1 MAQFYYGLNV
11 NFSFS
16 EIQDE
21 FLALENLG
29 LKLDDLTLISGLFD
43 EGVTAGD
50 IITLSTADFDIKKT
64 YDSVAIAMQ
73 KYLILMNGIETIN
86 DTINSNVIID
96 DQFLA
101 RAIKY
106 DYYDYYNDVVRSAD
120 ISTSRISSW
129 SSFDD
134 FDLTAP
140 IFYKGDLEIT
150 PNPNQTDVDGDAI
163 SVLDVTSLTTTIAPQ
178 LKRFD
183 AEVPTHLVSLNIN
196 GSIEKFLAMRG
207 IPMKFKVVAE
217 TITTNNLN
225 HTVTNTAADPAP
237 TWTVFNIDDNIFLPF
252 ENVQNSG
259 GLGISYFG
267 NGSATLQLEFFND
280 PRKIQLLKLKNLN
293 MFEFS
298 RTQATG
304 LRSLDISNNQLTE
317 LPDLNYIAPGL
328 TILDCTSNPFIRS
341 DRNAAQQLSR
351 LPSTIERITMN
362 NTFSDNSTIDL
373 STNYEGDDLTS
384 LQRIIFRG
392 NQPSTR
398 MFSLGETPSVYV
410 DPTTQENTSL
420 ELYDIR
426 FQQYKYLDES
436 VMKAKN
442 LEDFFIES
450 VTQSTSTDRNIK
462 AGWDGSQEIDI
473 TLAAAG
479 DGGSDTG
486 RLKTFYSR
494 RNNHNLVIVSGCQ
507 SLTSYTHQYLQ
518 TLRGSSSIQG
528 VFSGCGSL
536 NNINLSSNPVTGD
549 ISTAFQNLP
558 SLNTLNLYNTKLDGV
573 FSVNTFSGT
582 GNLRNITISS
592 SQLGDSGNSSFF
604 DGLVFANTPNIRTI
618 NVYGN
623 ANMVGSLPNFNSNKS
638 LSSLTIQSTNI
649 TTGLTNLA
657 EVPSLSWCNLGNNDL
672 TGQCPQFNNSR
683 VGYLYIYNNN
693 LSGGLPSPNIPNA
706 RYFQAYNN
714 SFTGSLPSFANC
726 PRLYYCHLANN
737 DFTSYSSGSISSNT
751 NLRYYYVNGNNLT
764 VDAGA
769 AIINDIYQIHLNT
782 TNTWNRRFDLSNNGF
797 TLNQLL
803 TYSTT
808 VQEQYNVLTQIRRWT
823 IRV

>member
-73 KYLILMNGIETIN
+73 KYLVLMNGIETIN

-101 RAIKY
+101 RAIKF

-150 PNPNQTDVDGDAI
+150 PNPNQTDVDGNAI

-178 LKRFD
+178 LKRFA

-217 TITTNNLN
+217 TITSNNLN

-252 ENVQNSG
+252 ENVQNTG

-267 NGSATLQLEFFND
+267 NGSASLQLEFFND

-293 MFEFS
+293 MYEFS

-304 LRSLDISNNQLTE
+304 LRNLDISNNQLTE
-317 LPDLNYIAPGL
+317 LPDLNYISPGL

-341 DRNAAQQLSR
+341 ERTAAQQLSR

-362 NTFSDNSTIDL
+362 NTFADSSSIDL
-373 STNYEGDDLTS
+373 STNYEGDDLTA

-398 MFSLGETPSVYV
+398 MFSFGETPAVYV
-410 DPTTQENTSL
+410 DPTTDENTSL
-420 ELYDIR
+420 KFYDIR
-426 FQQYKYLDES
+426 FQQYRYLDDS

-442 LEDFFIES
+442 LEDFYIES
-450 VTQSTSTDRNIK
+450 VTQSTSTNRNIK
-462 AGWDGSQEIDI
+462 AGWDGTQEIDI

-494 RNNHNLVIVSGCQ
+494 RNNHNLVVVSGCQ

-528 VFSGCGSL
+528 VFTGCGSL
-536 NNINLSSNPVTGD
+536 STINLSSNPVTGD
-549 ISTAFQNLP
+549 ISTAFQTLP
-558 SLNTLNLYNTKLDGV
+558 SLSSLNLYNTKLNGV
-573 FSVNTFSGT
+573 LSVDTFSGT
-582 GNLRNITISS
+582 GNLRNITLSS
-592 SQLGDSGNSSFF
+592 SQLGDGVNSFF
-604 DGLVFANTPNIRTI
+604 DGLVFANTPNINSI

-623 ANMVGSLPNFNSNKS
+623 SNMIGSLPNFNSNKS
-638 LSSLTIQSTNI
+638 LSSLTISSTNI
-649 TTGLTNLA
+649 TSGLTNLA

-672 TGQCPQFNNSR
+672 TGACPEFNNSR

-726 PRLYYCHLANN
+726 PRLYYCHLASNN
-737 DFTSYSSGSISSNT
+737 FTSYSAGSISSNT
-751 NLRYYYVNGNNLT
+751 NLRYYYVNNNNLT

-782 TNTWNRRFDLSNNGF
+782 TNTWSRRFDLSNNGF

>member
-21 FLALENLG
+21 FLALENMG
-29 LKLDDLTLISGLFD
+29 LRLADLSLISGTFD

-50 IITLSTADFDIKKT
+50 IITLSGADFDIKKT
-64 YDSVAIAMQ
+64 YDSVSIAMA
-73 KYLILMNGIETIN
+73 KYLVLMNGIETTTE
-86 DTINSNVIID
+86 TINSNVVVD

-106 DYYDYYNDVVRSAD
+106 DYYDYYNDIVRSAD

-134 FDLTAP
+134 FDVTAP

-150 PNPNQTDVDGDAI
+150 PNPNQTDVNGDPI
-163 SVLDVTSLTTTIAPQ
+163 SVLDVTSLATTVEPQ

-183 AEVPTHLVSLNIN
+183 AEVPTHLVSLNVN
-196 GSIEKFLAMRG
+196 GTIEKFLAMRG

-225 HTVTNTAADPAP
+225 HTVTNGAADPAP
-237 TWTVFNIDDNIFLPF
+237 TWTIYNLDDNIFLPF
-252 ENVQNSG
+252 ENVQNTG

-267 NGSATLQLEFFND
+267 NGSASLQLEFFND

-304 LRSLDISNNQLTE
+304 LRNLDISNNQLIE
-317 LPDLNYIAPGL
+317 LPDLNYISPGL
-328 TILDCTSNPFIRS
+328 EILDCTSNPFTRS
-341 DRNAAQQLSR
+341 TRTAAQQLSR
-351 LPSTIERITMN
+351 LPGTIERITMN
-362 NTFSDNSTIDL
+362 NCFSDNSTIDL
-373 STNYEGDDLTS
+373 SKNYLNDDLTA
-384 LQRIIFRG
+384 LQRVQFRG

-398 MFSLGETPSVYV
+398 MFSLGPTPKIYV

-420 ELYDIR
+420 TDYDVR
-426 FQQYKYLDES
+426 FQQYRYLDES

-442 LEDFFIES
+442 LENIYIES
-450 VTQSTSTDRNIK
+450 ITQSTSTNRNIK

-479 DGGSDTG
+479 DGGTDTG

-494 RNNHNLVIVSGCQ
+494 RNNHNLVVVSGCQ
-507 SLTSYTHQYLQ
+507 SITSYTHQYLQ
-518 TLRGSSSIQG
+518 TLRGSSSVQG

-536 NNINLSSNPVTGD
+536 NTINLSSNPVTGD
-549 ISTAFQNLP
+549 VSLAFQNLP
-558 SLNTLNLYNTKLDGV
+558 SLSSLNLYNTKLSGV
-573 FSVNTFSGT
+573 LGGQTFSGT
-582 GNLRNITISS
+582 GNLRSLTISS
-592 SQLGDSGNSSFF
+592 SQLGDGVNSFF
-604 DGLVFANTPNIRTI
+604 DSLVFAQTASINSL

-623 ANMVGSLPNFNSNKS
+623 SNMVGSLPNFNSNKS
-638 LSSLTIQSTNI
+638 LSSITISNTNI
-649 TTGLTNLA
+649 TGGLTNLA
-657 EVPSLSWCNLGNNDL
+657 EMPSLSWCNLGNNDL
-672 TGQCPQFNNSR
+672 TGSAPAFNNSR
-683 VGYLYIYNNN
+683 VGYLYLYNNN
-693 LSGGLPSPNIPNA
+693 LSGGLPSPSLPNI
-706 RYFQAYNN
+706 RYFQLQNN
-714 SFTGSLPSFANC
+714 NFTGSLPSFATC
-726 PRLYYCHLANN
+726 PRLYYCHLASNN
-737 DFTSYSSGSISSNT
+737 FSSYSAGSISSNT
-751 NLRYYYVNGNNLT
+751 SLRYYYVNNNNLT

-782 TNTWNRRFDLSNNGF
+782 TNTWNRRFDMSNNGF
-797 TLNQLL
+797 SLNDLL
-803 TYSTT
+803 NFSTT